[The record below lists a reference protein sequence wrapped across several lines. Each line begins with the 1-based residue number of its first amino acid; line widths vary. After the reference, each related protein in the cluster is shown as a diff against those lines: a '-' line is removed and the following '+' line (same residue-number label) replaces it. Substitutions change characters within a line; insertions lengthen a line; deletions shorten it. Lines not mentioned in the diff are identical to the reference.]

1 MSLVR
6 ATKLKI
12 ASASTALFLA
22 SLIGCQA
29 FSYSASET
37 EEAKDII
44 NYLDQVL
51 DATHKY
57 AVDNGSLPPIT
68 LDTDANF
75 GYLNINNLIENPGL
89 ETWQGPY
96 LPFDDTWIGGD
107 QYISHPDYIATQIL
121 LKEKDSSWVR
131 GSSETGCQPS
141 SEACS
146 LAACIWLVPLR
157 AAQEVNHMIDGEMI
171 TTDSDDAGTIRFE
184 KALVGSLVCKIGGE
198 YPLPSNIKLENEKS

>member
-6 ATKLKI
+6 VTKLKI
-12 ASASTALFLA
+12 AVASAALIAA
-22 SLIGCQA
+22 SLLGCQA
-29 FSYSASET
+29 FSSNVSET
-37 EEAKDII
+37 EEAKLII

-51 DATHKY
+51 EATRQY

-68 LDTDANF
+68 LDTDANY

-89 ETWQGPY
+89 STWQGPY
-96 LPFDDTWIGGD
+96 LPFEDTWIGGD

-146 LAACIWLVPLR
+146 LAACIWLVPLG
-157 AAQEVNHMIDGEMI
+157 AAHEANHMIDGEMN
-171 TTDSDDAGTIRFE
+171 TADSDAKGTIRFE
-184 KALVGSLVCKIGGE
+184 KALVGSLVCKIGDD
-198 YPLPSNIKLENEKS
+198 YPLPE

>member
-6 ATKLKI
+6 VTKLKMAV
-12 ASASTALFLA
+12 ASAALIVA
-22 SLIGCQA
+22 SLLGCQA
-29 FSYSASET
+29 FSSNVSET
-37 EEAKDII
+37 EEAKLII

-51 DATHKY
+51 DATHQY
-57 AVDNGSLPPIT
+57 VLDNGSLPPIT

-75 GYLNINNLIENPGL
+75 GYLNVNNLIENPGL
-89 ETWQGPY
+89 STWQGPY

-146 LAACIWLVPLR
+146 LAACIWLVPLG
-157 AAQEVNHMIDGEMI
+157 AAQEVNHMIDGELN
-171 TTDSDDAGTIRFE
+171 TADSDAKGTIRFE
-184 KALVGSLVCKIGGE
+184 KAMVGSLVCKIGDD
-198 YPLPSNIKLENEKS
+198 YPLPE

>member
-6 ATKLKI
+6 VTKLKI
-12 ASASTALFLA
+12 AVASTTLILA
-22 SLIGCQA
+22 SLLGFQA
-29 FSYSASET
+29 FSSNVSET
-37 EEAKDII
+37 EEAKLII

-51 DATHKY
+51 DATRQY

-68 LDTDANF
+68 LDTDANY

-89 ETWQGPY
+89 STWQGPY
-96 LPFDDTWIGGD
+96 LPFEDTWIGGD

-146 LAACIWLVPLR
+146 LAACIWLVPLG
-157 AAQEVNHMIDGEMI
+157 AAQEVNHMIDGEMN
-171 TTDSDDAGTIRFE
+171 TADSDAKGTIRFE
-184 KALVGSLVCKIGGE
+184 KAMVGSLVCKIGDD
-198 YPLPSNIKLENEKS
+198 YPLPE